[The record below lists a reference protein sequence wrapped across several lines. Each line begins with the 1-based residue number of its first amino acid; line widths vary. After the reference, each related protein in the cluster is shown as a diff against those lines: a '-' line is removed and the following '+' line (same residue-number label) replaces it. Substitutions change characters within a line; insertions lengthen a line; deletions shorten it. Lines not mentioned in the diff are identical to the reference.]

1 VNLADP
7 KSGTTYFQAGAQL
20 AALVDQNGGSAKA
33 TVPAI
38 AYFENM
44 FPNLASVSTTA
55 CPNPSHTATQ
65 AIYCNEFAVYR
76 KVLGETTALA
86 DLDFYCSY
94 GCPAS
99 APTNRFFQGQFS
111 SLYAWSTIGSASYNA
126 GQFVL
131 RHPISHGFQGDLS
144 YTLGNSIDMGS
155 DTERSSEKESTN
167 GVTGSGSYIT
177 NAWNPAQTRGVSDF
191 DTRHLITAN
200 GSYLLPFGR
209 GQAFGTHA
217 SRITD
222 LIIGGWRAASIVRWT
237 SGLPF
242 SLTEGGFTTDW
253 EIASYG
259 IKTGNFRAKKVYSS
273 SNVPNVFGATLASQI
288 TGSITSG
295 GPLERLPYP
304 GEAGERNNF
313 RRDGYFGADASLT
326 KPFKI
331 TESQVLNFSW
341 EVFNLSNSVRFN
353 AVSGSLV
360 SGTFGNYS
368 STLTTS
374 RRMQF
379 SLRYSF

>member
-1 VNLADP
+1 MQQLDLATPVNLLDP

-20 AALVDQNGGSAKA
+20 AALVDQNGGNKNAS
-33 TVPAI
+33 VPAI

-44 FPNLASVSTTA
+44 FPQLATSTA
-55 CPNPSHTATQ
+55 SATQ
-65 AIYCNEFAVYR
+65 NIYSKEFAVYR

-86 DLDFYCSY
+86 DLDFYCNY
-94 GCPAS
+94 GCPAG

-111 SLYAWSTIGSASYNA
+111 SLYAWSTIGSSSYNA

-131 RHPISHGFQGDLS
+131 RHPLSHGFQGDLS
-144 YTLGNSIDMGS
+144 YTLGNSIDLGS
-155 DTERSSEKESTN
+155 DAERSSEKQS
-167 GVTGSGSYIT
+167 GSGSYIT
-177 NAWNPAQTRGVSDF
+177 NAWNPSQSRGVSDF

-200 GSYLLPFGR
+200 GSYQLPFGH
-209 GQAFGTHA
+209 GKTFGGNANHL
-217 SRITD
+217 TD
-222 LIIGGWRAASIVRWT
+222 LLIGGWQAASIVRWT

-242 SLTEGGFTTDW
+242 SLTEGGYTTDW
-253 EIASYG
+253 EISSYG
-259 IKTGNFRAKKVYSS
+259 IQTGNFKAKKVYNPG
-273 SNVPNVFGATLASQI
+273 NVPNVFGTALATQI
-288 TGSITSG
+288 TGSITTG

-304 GEAGERNNF
+304 GEAGQRNNF

-331 TESQVLNFSW
+331 TESQLVRFSW

-353 AVSGSLV
+353 AVSSNLT

-368 STLTTS
+368 STLTTA